1 MATGVPGGIEITRNL
16 LPRVWVGAHDERK
29 VVAGMLTRGIARTDF
44 LAGEVQKELEGGRR
58 RTDVLTLLEG
68 WEVWVGIGEGRGL
81 EPRKS
86 WMKEVVAVKVE
97 EKEKE
102 KEKNACEEADKE
114 LAKEKEKS
122 TIMEEPRAES
132 RSTNESST
140 DDYNDIGS

>member
-97 EKEKE
+97 EKEK
-102 KEKNACEEADKE
+102 NACEEADKE